1 LDILITIQNASYLWW
16 IELTYNYLTTGEL
29 VDELESY
36 SAQVT
41 ALSLQIEKLFKLRTE
56 GKISDVIYAEL
67 YEDLIK
73 KVNSSRSMRFEL
85 TEAANNRIKEITAE
99 VAELK
104 YRLER
109 LEVRRMLDFISAEKY
124 SAAKEELLKKMG
136 ENDEIA
142 LLIGKMLSTMEDVFK
157 VIDEYLPPPQQ
168 SGGLK
173 LSTDTAEAV
182 KPAASPPPKIESP
195 PAPVALQQKVEQET
209 FQSEIS
215 CPRCRTENPSDAIFC
230 FACGTRLAPS
240 QYNEQ
245 IQQNVQEGIQK
256 ETVPKIPEQ
265 EVKKKVEEVAP
276 KSEPKKAEPNNFT
289 IQKCPNCG
297 RENLSLAGYCYN
309 CNAALPKEKRPE
321 QKAMVFGRP

>member
-1 LDILITIQNASYLWW
+1 M
-16 IELTYNYLTTGEL
+16 TYNYLTTGEL

-67 YEDLIK
+67 YEDIAK
-73 KVNSSRSMRFEL
+73 KVESARSMRFEL
-85 TEAANNRIKEITAE
+85 TEAANSRIKEITSE
-99 VAELK
+99 VSELK

-136 ENDEIA
+136 ESDEIA
-142 LLIGKMLSTMEDVFK
+142 LLIGKMLSTMEEVFK
-157 VIDEYLPPPQQ
+157 VIDEYLPSKP
-168 SGGLK
+168 SGLK
-173 LSTDTAEAV
+173 LAEPSAE
-182 KPAASPPPKIESP
+182 KPQASPPPKAE
-195 PAPVALQQKVEQET
+195 PAPLPATPPPKAEPEPLLRE
-209 FQSEIS
+209 SL

-230 FACGTRLAPS
+230 FACGTRLAS
-240 QYNEQ
+240 EQHVEQAQYNL
-245 IQQNVQEGIQK
+245 QERAQREASPRVPEPEAK
-256 ETVPKIPEQ
+256 RKMEEAVPKQEAKKEEQ
-265 EVKKKVEEVAP
+265 
-276 KSEPKKAEPNNFT
+276 NNFL

-309 CNAALPKEKRPE
+309 CNAALPKRSE
-321 QKAMVFGRP
+321 QKPMIFGRP